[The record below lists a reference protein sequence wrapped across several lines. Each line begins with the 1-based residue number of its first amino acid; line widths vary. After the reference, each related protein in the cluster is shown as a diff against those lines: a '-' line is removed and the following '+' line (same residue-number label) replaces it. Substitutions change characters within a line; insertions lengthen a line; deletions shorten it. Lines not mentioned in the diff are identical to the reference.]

1 MMFRR
6 FSIFP
11 LAGLLAALLAVNVH
25 AEDLVGKIGLSL
37 DGKHPQG
44 MGLQKFADLA
54 KQKTSGR
61 VSFRLFPNGSLG
73 NDIQMTTALQAG
85 TLEVTLPASS
95 TVANLVKEIGLF
107 DLPFLFNSPQ
117 EADAVLDGPIGQR
130 ILAKLP
136 EKGLIGLAW
145 MENGYFT
152 TTNSKHPITKLE
164 DFQGLKLRAIQN
176 PIYVDTTNALGA
188 IATPLPVTEVYTAL
202 ETKAIDGQQTPTLAA
217 MGFKF
222 FDVQKYLS
230 LTNHTYNP
238 FILIMSKKFWDKLSP
253 ADQKAVQAAANEARD
268 YERTQ
273 SRALNT
279 GVLADVKA
287 KGIVVNELAPAEV
300 ARMRERV
307 KPVVEKHV
315 KLIGEPLYKEMM
327 AQLTKIR
334 GGK

>member
-1 MMFRR
+1 MKFRR
-6 FSIFP
+6 LCASLP
-11 LAGLLAALLAVNVH
+11 AGLLAALIAC
-25 AEDLVGKIGLSL
+25 AAPAQPLVGKIGLSL
-37 DGKHPQG
+37 DDKHPQG
-44 MGLQKFADLA
+44 MGLQRFADLV
-54 KQKTSGR
+54 KQKTNGR
-61 VSFRLFPNGSLG
+61 VSFRLFPNASLG

-85 TLEVTLPASS
+85 TLEATLPASS

-107 DLPFLFNSPQ
+107 DLPFLFNTPQ

-152 TTNSKHPITKLE
+152 TTNSKHPINRLE

-202 ETKAIDGQQTPTLAA
+202 ETRAIDGQQTPALAA
-217 MGFKF
+217 LGFKF

-238 FILIMSKKFWDKLSP
+238 FILIMSKKFWDKLAP
-253 ADQKAVQAAANEARD
+253 ADQKAVQEAANEARD
-268 YERTQ
+268 FERTR
-273 SRALNT
+273 SRALNV
-279 GVLADVKA
+279 GLIADIKA
-287 KGIVVNELAPAEV
+287 KGIVVNEIAPAEA

-307 KPVVEKHV
+307 KPVVDKHV
-315 KLIGEPLYKEMM
+315 KLIGEDLYKEVT
-327 AQLTKIR
+327 AQLARIR
-334 GGK
+334 SGK

>member
-1 MMFRR
+1 MKFR
-6 FSIFP
+6 IC
-11 LAGLLAALLAVNVH
+11 AGLLAALLAVNVH

-54 KQKTSGR
+54 KQKTNGR
-61 VSFRLFPNGSLG
+61 VSFRLFPNASLG

-202 ETKAIDGQQTPTLAA
+202 ETRAIDGQQTPALAA
-217 MGFKF
+217 LGFKF

-273 SRALNT
+273 SRALNL
-279 GVLADVKA
+279 GVVADVKT
-287 KGIVVNELAPAEV
+287 KGIVVNEIAPAEV

-315 KLIGEPLYKEMM
+315 KLIGEPLYKELM
-327 AQLTKIR
+327 AQLSKMR

>member
-1 MMFRR
+1 MKLR
-6 FSIFP
+6 
-11 LAGLLAALLAVNVH
+11 LCAGLLAAMMAC
-25 AEDLVGKIGLSL
+25 AAPAQELVGKIGLSL
-37 DGKHPQG
+37 NDTHPQG
-44 MGLQKFADLA
+44 MGLEKFAELA

-61 VSFRLFPNGSLG
+61 VSFRLFPNASLG

-85 TLEVTLPASS
+85 TLEVTMPASS

-107 DLPFLFNSPQ
+107 DLPFLFNTSQ

-152 TTNSKHPITKLE
+152 TTNSKHPINRLE

-202 ETKAIDGQQTPTLAA
+202 ETKAIDGQQTPALAA
-217 MGFKF
+217 LGFKF

-238 FILIMSKKFWDKLSP
+238 FILLMSKKFWDKLSP
-253 ADQKAVQAAANEARD
+253 ADQKAIQAAAIEARD
-268 YERTQ
+268 YERTR
-273 SRALNT
+273 SRALNV
-279 GVLADVKA
+279 GLIADIKS
-287 KGIVVNELAPAEV
+287 KGIVVNEIAPKELE
-300 ARMRERV
+300 RMRERV
-307 KPVVEKHV
+307 KPVVDKHV
-315 KLIGEPLYKEMM
+315 KLIGEDLYKEVM
-327 AQLTKIR
+327 AQLLKMR
-334 GGK
+334 GGKT

>member
-1 MMFRR
+1 MQLR
-6 FSIFP
+6 
-11 LAGLLAALLAVNVH
+11 LCAGLLAALLAC
-25 AEDLVGKIGLSL
+25 AAPAQELVGKIGLSL

-54 KQKTSGR
+54 KEKTGGR
-61 VSFRLFPNGSLG
+61 VSFRLFPNASLG

-107 DLPFLFNSPQ
+107 DLPFLFNTPQ

-152 TTNSKHPITKLE
+152 TTNSKHPINRLE

-202 ETKAIDGQQTPTLAA
+202 ETKAIDGQQTPALAA
-217 MGFKF
+217 LGFKF

-238 FILIMSKKFWDKLSP
+238 FILLMSKKFWDKLSP
-253 ADQKAVQAAANEARD
+253 ADQKAIQAAAYEARD
-268 YERTQ
+268 YERTR
-273 SRALNT
+273 SRALNV
-279 GVLADVKA
+279 GLIADIKA
-287 KGIVVNELAPAEV
+287 KGIVVNEISPAET

-307 KPVVEKHV
+307 QPVIDKHV
-315 KLIGEPLYKEMM
+315 KLIGPDLYKEVM
-327 AQLTKIR
+327 AQLAKLR
-334 GGK
+334 AGKS

>member
-1 MMFRR
+1 MKFR
-6 FSIFP
+6 FY
-11 LAGLLAALLAVNVH
+11 AGLAAAIFAAQFSVLVH
-25 AEDLVGKIGLSL
+25 AQELVGKIGLSL

-54 KQKTSGR
+54 KQKTNGR
-61 VSFRLFPNGSLG
+61 VSFRLFPNASLG

-85 TLEVTLPASS
+85 TLDATLPASS

-107 DLPFLFNSPQ
+107 DLPFLFNTPQ

-130 ILAKLP
+130 MIAKLP
-136 EKGLIGLAW
+136 EKGLIGLVW

-152 TTNSKHPITKLE
+152 TTNSKHPIARLE

-176 PIYVDTTNALGA
+176 PVYVDTTNALGA

-202 ETKAIDGQQTPTLAA
+202 ETRAIDGQQTPALAA
-217 MGFKF
+217 LGFKF

-238 FILIMSKKFWDKLSP
+238 FLLIMSKKFWDKLSP
-253 ADQKAVQAAANEARD
+253 ADQKAIQEAANEARD
-268 YERTQ
+268 YERAQ
-273 SRALNT
+273 SRSLNSS
-279 GVLADVKA
+279 VIAEIKA
-287 KGIVVNELAPAEV
+287 KGIAVNEIAPAEA

-307 KPVVEKHV
+307 KPVIDKHV
-315 KLIGEPLYKEMM
+315 KLIGEDWYKEIV
-327 AQLTKIR
+327 AQLDKMR
-334 GGK
+334 GAKR